1 MNDAAPQPE
10 VASGPPHVSVLYGA
24 GSPPTARYIEEILTH
39 AGIFHV
45 VADGAGPPSALLP
58 IVLVCGGTLSTA
70 WRDAVAR
77 HVARGEAVLCVG
89 TTGGLEDLLGVMSP
103 HDCGPGWIEPT
114 VSSHPAMATA
124 SGPLHVY
131 GGITVAA
138 RSADEIATLHGRSA
152 VTWSRHVGGHA
163 GLIGPDI
170 VSAVAHIQQADPVR
184 EDGAPAP
191 DGTAPLDDG
200 ILKAEDG
207 LVLDWERD
215 RQDARVPRGLF
226 PGSWGG
232 GASAPADVGP
242 PDALHSFPIFRDPVA
257 DSLRELLLGSVLNLA
272 SLSRVPLTM
281 LWYWPRG
288 LPAVGHISHDS
299 DGNDPVVA
307 DKLHQVCLDAD
318 VRTTWCMLY
327 PGGYAPAFYRRVRDD
342 GSEVAL
348 HYDAL
353 EGRGVRA
360 WGKENFSAQAAWLRD
375 MTGRDEII
383 SNKNHYTRWEGRLE
397 FFDWCVD
404 EGIRVDQSKG
414 PSKTGT
420 IGFPFGSCHL
430 WKPLDTH
437 GSTPRFIDAYCLPLM
452 TQDLVIT
459 APAAFAQ
466 VLTDAARQRYGV
478 AHFLYHPAHI
488 AKEGVADSFH
498 DLANYA
504 RDRGME
510 WWTSAELTAWEDARR
525 DVTAAD
531 GRLAAGSPLEDATV
545 LRLLLDGATA
555 DDGATTVTRYGFRFE
570 QSIAVL

>member
-1 MNDAAPQPE
+1 M
-10 VASGPPHVSVLYGA
+10 A
-24 GSPPTARYIEEILTH
+24 G
-39 AGIFHV
+39 G
-45 VADGAGPPSALLP
+45 
-58 IVLVCGGTLSTA
+58 
-70 WRDAVAR
+70 
-77 HVARGEAVLCVG
+77 AVLCVG
-89 TTGGLEDLLGVMSP
+89 STGGLDDALGVMSP
-103 HDCGPGWIEPT
+103 QDCAPGWIEPT
-114 VSSHPAMATA
+114 VSSHPALAAT

-131 GGITVAA
+131 DGITVAI
-138 RSADEIATLHGRSA
+138 RGADEVGTLHGRSA
-152 VTWSRHVGGHA
+152 VTWRRHGAGHA
-163 GLIGPDI
+163 ALIGPDI
-170 VSAVAHIQQADPVR
+170 VSAVAHIQQADSVH
-184 EDGAPAP
+184 EDGEPAP
-191 DGTAPLDDG
+191 DGTAALDDG

-207 LVLDWERD
+207 LVLDWARD

-232 GASAPADVGP
+232 GVSAPEVGP

-257 DSLRELLLGSVLNLA
+257 DSLRELLLGSLLHLA
-272 SLSRVPLTM
+272 ASTAVPLTM

-307 DKLHQVCLDAD
+307 EKLHQVCLDAD

-353 EGRGVRA
+353 EGRGIRA

-375 MTGRDEII
+375 MTGHDEIL
-383 SNKNHYTRWEGRLE
+383 SNKNHYTRWEGRVE

-430 WKPLDTH
+430 WKPLDTD
-437 GSTPRFIDAYCLPLM
+437 GSEPRFIDAYCLPLM

-459 APAAFAQ
+459 APAAFAP
-466 VLTDAARQRYGV
+466 VLTDAARQRHGV

-488 AKEGVADSFH
+488 AKDGVAESFH

-504 RDRGME
+504 RDAGME
-510 WWTSAELTAWEDARR
+510 WWTSAELAAWEDARR
-525 DVTAAD
+525 SVTVAD
-531 GRLAAGSPLEDATV
+531 GRLTSGAPIEDATV
-545 LRLLLDGATA
+545 LRLVPDGATS
-555 DDGATTVTRYGFRFE
+555 DEGAATVTRYGFRFE
-570 QSIAVL
+570 QRVGAL